1 MVKANQ
7 TQEIIKIPEG
17 SKLVFSTGEFIDLDH
32 SSQSIVKKKETDKA
46 TISSSNFLYI
56 DIDALRNVQKNILS
70 TSFCNALG
78 FLILLSDKLTFL
90 NNVLV
95 HEDGE
100 PMTINSISVHF
111 NMNLKSVYNRFKTL
125 REKGIICIY
134 KSKEVGFK
142 NQKVI
147 CINPTFLRIGKQF
160 HKSVIKQ
167 FPDLSINPHVRKNE
181 VLNRNKGN
189 F

>member
-1 MVKANQ
+1 MVKAKQ
-7 TQEIIKIPEG
+7 IKEVINISEG
-17 SKLVFSTGEFIDLDH
+17 AKVVFSTGEFIDLDH
-32 SSQSIVKKKETDKA
+32 LSQSIVKKKETDKV
-46 TISSSNFLYI
+46 IVSSLNFLYL
-56 DIDALRNVQKNILS
+56 DIDALRNVQNNIIS
-70 TSFCNALG
+70 TSFCSALG
-78 FLILLSDKLTFL
+78 FLLLLSDKLTYL

-100 PMTINSISVHF
+100 PMTIKSISAKF
-111 NMNLKSVYNRFKTL
+111 ELNSKSVYNKFKKL
-125 REKGIICIY
+125 EKAGIISMY
-134 KSKEVGFK
+134 KSTEVSFK

-167 FPDLSINPHVRKNE
+167 FPDLSINPHVRRNE
-181 VLNRNKGN
+181 VLNRNRGD